1 MFAVGDI
8 VCAKG
13 GNFGIV
19 TKVTPKFVWMHTGL
33 FQPYGPMELVKQT
46 LVEKSSVEEAQE
58 YSTAYKAFFNKSLYN
73 TFTKK
78 VDIAA

>member
-8 VCAKG
+8 VLTKG
-13 GNFGIV
+13 VNFGIV
-19 TKVTPKFVWMHTGL
+19 TKVTPKFLWMHRGL

-46 LVEKSSVEEAQE
+46 LVWKSSVAEAKKRHP
-58 YSTAYKAFFNKSLYN
+58 AYFNESLYD

>member
-19 TKVTPKFVWMHTGL
+19 TKVTPKFVWMHNGL

-46 LVEKSSVEEAQE
+46 LVEKSSLEEAKE
-58 YSTAYKAFFNKSLYN
+58 YYDRAYFNESLYD

-78 VDIAA
+78 VDTSL